1 MEKLKAAEFAKILRE
16 GAVVNLGTVIGDDA
30 AEAFESRIA
39 NYDFNP
45 AWAAKCRKAGSL
57 TTCKVRQGEVVF
69 ENESA
74 VRTTGCR
81 LLAERRGP
89 VTILAIHEQ
98 RKGEA
103 ASAYA
108 HHTYIVAT
116 PEPPAEEAP
125 KKKGRKR
132 KDTDE
137 AEADAPNEE
146 ATEGDQPTPEGEA
159 GKAQPA

>member
-1 MEKLKAAEFAKILRE
+1 MEKLKAAEFTKILRE

-69 ENESA
+69 ANETTVS
-74 VRTTGCR
+74 TTGCR
-81 LLAERRGP
+81 LLAEKRGP
-89 VTILAIHEQ
+89 ITLLGIHEK
-98 RKGEA
+98 RAGDA
-103 ASAYA
+103 TAYN

-159 GKAQPA
+159 DEAQPA